1 LFLSQGKCDALPAA
15 SGEESIVSS
24 RRVVI
29 TGLGLI
35 SPVGNTVDS
44 AWDAICNGRSGIGPI
59 TAFDVSELGTRI
71 AGEIRDFEVTDYI
84 SGKEARRYDRFL
96 HYGLAAA
103 KDAMTEAGL
112 DGDAHGVNPERV
124 GFAIGSGIGGISSI
138 EENMLIYRDK
148 GPRRVSPFYIPGSIS
163 NMVGGVLSIN
173 YGFKGPNISVVS
185 ACTTSTHN
193 IGIAARLIKYGDAEV
208 MIAGGAEF
216 ATTPTAMAGFISAK
230 AMSVRND
237 DPGAASRPW
246 DRDRD
251 GFVLSNGA
259 GMVVVE
265 ELEHA
270 RRRGATIYGEIAGFG
285 MSGDA
290 HHMTAPPEDGEGA
303 ARCMEIA
310 MRDAGID
317 LEAVHYINAHGTSTP
332 LGDRAESDA
341 IKTVFGEHARQ
352 LAISSTKS
360 MTGHLLGAAGS
371 TETIFTLLAM
381 RDGIAPP
388 TINLEHP
395 GEGCDLDYV
404 PNVARE
410 MQIDVALSNSFGFGG
425 TNGTLVFSKL
435 RS

>member
-1 LFLSQGKCDALPAA
+1 M
-15 SGEESIVSS
+15 SS

-44 AWDAICNGRSGIGPI
+44 GWNAVCKGHSGIGPI

-84 SGKEARRYDRFL
+84 SGKEARRYDRFM

-103 KDAMTEAGL
+103 QEAMTEAGL
-112 DGDAHGVNPERV
+112 MGDAHGVNPERV
-124 GFAIGSGIGGISSI
+124 GFAIGAGIGGISSI

-148 GPRRVSPFYIPGSIS
+148 GPRRVSPFYIPGSIA
-163 NMVGGVLSIN
+163 NMVGGVLSIT

-208 MIAGGAEF
+208 MVAGGTEF
-216 ATTPTAMAGFISAK
+216 ATTPTALAGFISAK
-230 AMSVRND
+230 ALSVRPDAPN
-237 DPGAASRPW
+237 AARRPW

-251 GFVLSNGA
+251 GFVLANGA

-270 RRRGATIYGEIAGFG
+270 RRRGATIYAEITGFG

-290 HHMTAPPEDGEGA
+290 YHMTAPPEDGEGA
-303 ARCMEIA
+303 ARCMQIA
-310 MRDAGID
+310 LRDAGIAPD
-317 LEAVHYINAHGTSTP
+317 AVQYINAHGTSTP

-341 IKTVFGEHARQ
+341 IKTVFGDHAYR
-352 LAISSTKS
+352 LAVSSTKS

-371 TETIFTLLAM
+371 TEAIFTVLAM
-381 RDGIAPP
+381 RDGMAPP
-388 TINLEHP
+388 TINLENP

-404 PNVARE
+404 PNTARE

-435 RS
+435 RN

>member
-1 LFLSQGKCDALPAA
+1 M
-15 SGEESIVSS
+15 
-24 RRVVI
+24 
-29 TGLGLI
+29 GLI
-35 SPVGNTVDS
+35 SPVGNTVES

-103 KDAMTEAGL
+103 QVAMTEAGL
-112 DGDAHGVNPERV
+112 ASDDHGVDRERV

-163 NMVGGVLSIN
+163 NMVGGVLSIK

-208 MIAGGAEF
+208 MVAGGAEF
-216 ATTPTAMAGFISAK
+216 ATTPTALAGFISAK
-230 AMSVRND
+230 AMSERND
-237 DPGAASRPW
+237 DPEGASRPW

-251 GFVLSNGA
+251 GFVLSNGS
-259 GMVVVE
+259 GMIVVE

-270 RRRGATIYGEIAGFG
+270 RRRGANILAEIIGFG

-303 ARCMEIA
+303 ARCMAIA
-310 MRDAGID
+310 LKDARIGP
-317 LEAVHYINAHGTSTP
+317 ESVNYINAHGTSTP

-341 IKTVFGEHARQ
+341 VKTVFGDHAYR
-352 LAISSTKS
+352 LAVSSTKS

-371 TETIFTLLAM
+371 TEAIFTVLAM
-381 RDGIAPP
+381 RDSIAPP
-388 TINLEHP
+388 TINLENP

-404 PNVARE
+404 PNAARE
-410 MQIDVALSNSFGFGG
+410 MPIDVALSNSFGFGG
-425 TNGTLVFSKL
+425 TNGTLVFSKF
-435 RS
+435 RG

>member
-1 LFLSQGKCDALPAA
+1 M
-15 SGEESIVSS
+15 
-24 RRVVI
+24 
-29 TGLGLI
+29 GLI
-35 SPVGNTVDS
+35 SPVGNTVES
-44 AWDAICNGRSGIGPI
+44 AWEAICSGRSGIGPI

-103 KDAMTEAGL
+103 QDAMGEAGL
-112 DGDAHGVNPERV
+112 VSEDHGVNPDRV

-163 NMVGGVLSIN
+163 NMVGGVLSIK

-208 MIAGGAEF
+208 MVAGGAEF

-230 AMSVRND
+230 AMSERND
-237 DPGAASRPW
+237 EPEAASRPW

-251 GFVLSNGA
+251 GFVLSNGS
-259 GMVVVE
+259 GMVVIE

-270 RRRGATIYGEIAGFG
+270 RRRGAKILAEVIGFG

-303 ARCMEIA
+303 ARCMAIA
-310 MRDAGID
+310 LKDAGVAPD
-317 LEAVHYINAHGTSTP
+317 SVQYINAHGTSTP

-341 IKTVFGEHARQ
+341 VKAVFGQHAYR
-352 LAISSTKS
+352 LAVSSTKS

-371 TETIFTLLAM
+371 TEAIFTVLAM

-388 TINLEHP
+388 TINLDNP
-395 GEGCDLDYV
+395 GDGCDLDYV

-410 MQIDVALSNSFGFGG
+410 MAIDVALSNSFGFGG
-425 TNGTLVFSKL
+425 TNGTLVF
-435 RS
+435 RTFRD

>member
-1 LFLSQGKCDALPAA
+1 M
-15 SGEESIVSS
+15 
-24 RRVVI
+24 
-29 TGLGLI
+29 
-35 SPVGNTVDS
+35 GNTVPA

-59 TAFDVSELGTRI
+59 TAFDVSQLGTRI

-84 SGKEARRYDRFL
+84 SGKEARRYDRFM

-103 KDAMTEAGL
+103 QEAMTEAGL
-112 DGDAHGVNPERV
+112 ADPGHGVNPERV
-124 GFAIGSGIGGISSI
+124 GFAIGAGIGGISSI

-148 GPRRVSPFYIPGSIS
+148 GPRRVSPFYIPGSIV
-163 NMVGGVLSIN
+163 NMVGGVLSIK
-173 YGFKGPNISVVS
+173 YGFKGPNLSVVT

-193 IGIAARLIKYGDAEV
+193 IGLAARLIKYGDAEV
-208 MIAGGAEF
+208 MVAGGAEF

-230 AMSVRND
+230 AMSERND
-237 DPGAASRPW
+237 DPTAASRPW

-251 GFVLSNGA
+251 GFVLANGS

-270 RRRGATIYGEIAGFG
+270 RRRGATIYAEISGFG

-290 HHMTAPPEDGEGA
+290 YHMTAPPEDGEGA
-303 ARCMEIA
+303 ARCMQIA
-310 MRDAGID
+310 LRDAGID
-317 LEAVHYINAHGTSTP
+317 GSEVDYINAHGTSTP

-341 IKTVFGEHARQ
+341 IKTVFGEHAYR
-352 LAISSTKS
+352 LAVSSTKS
-360 MTGHLLGAAGS
+360 MTGHLLGSAGS
-371 TETIFTLLAM
+371 TEAIFTMLAM

-404 PNVARE
+404 PNTARDL
-410 MQIDVALSNSFGFGG
+410 QIDVALSNSFGFGG